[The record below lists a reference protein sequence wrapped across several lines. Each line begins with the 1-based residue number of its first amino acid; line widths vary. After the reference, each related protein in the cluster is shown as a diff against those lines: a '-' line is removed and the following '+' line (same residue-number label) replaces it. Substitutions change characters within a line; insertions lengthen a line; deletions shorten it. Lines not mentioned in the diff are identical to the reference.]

1 MYHKNFALGTW
12 IFPMKD
18 LYICIAVVMLSGCSV
33 LGKSGVEIAPYRV
46 IKSDNQQKT
55 ELRHYERFVLVSTP
69 MYGGM
74 DEGKKGA
81 FYKLF
86 DYISGKN
93 TERSKIAMTA
103 PVFLDNTGVE
113 IPITASVFIE
123 DIAEQSTMSFVLP
136 ASFTLDTAPLP
147 QDPDVKIHEMSDYT
161 AAVITFSGVL
171 EGDSIDKHRTHLE
184 TWIESKGYKITGPYK
199 AAGYNPPFT
208 IPALRRNEVLIPINM
223 P

>member
-1 MYHKNFALGTW
+1 
-12 IFPMKD
+12 MKR

-33 LGKSGVEIAPYRV
+33 FGKSSVEITPYRV
-46 IKSDNQQKT
+46 IKSDNQQKIA
-55 ELRHYERFVLVSTP
+55 LRHYERLVLVSAP
-69 MYGGM
+69 MRGGM
-74 DEGKKGA
+74 DESKNGA

-113 IPITASVFIE
+113 IPMTAPVFMQ
-123 DIAEQSTMSFVLP
+123 DTAEQSTMSFVLP
-136 ASFTLDTAPLP
+136 ASLTLDTAPLP
-147 QDPDVKIHEMSDYT
+147 QDPGVKLHEMTDYT

-171 EGDSIDKHRTHLE
+171 ERDNIEKHKMLLQ

-208 IPALRRNEVLIPINM
+208 IPALRRNEVLIPVNM

>member
-1 MYHKNFALGTW
+1 
-12 IFPMKD
+12 
-18 LYICIAVVMLSGCSV
+18 MLSGCSV
-33 LGKSGVEIAPYRV
+33 FGKSGVEIAPYRV
-46 IKSDNQQKT
+46 IKSDNQQKI
-55 ELRHYERFVLVSTP
+55 ELRHYERLVLVSAP
-69 MYGGM
+69 MRGGM
-74 DEGKKGA
+74 DEGKNGA

-113 IPITASVFIE
+113 IPMTAPVFME

-147 QDPDVKIHEMSDYT
+147 QDPDVKLHEMSDYT

-171 EGDSIDKHRTHLE
+171 ERDSIDKHRMLLE